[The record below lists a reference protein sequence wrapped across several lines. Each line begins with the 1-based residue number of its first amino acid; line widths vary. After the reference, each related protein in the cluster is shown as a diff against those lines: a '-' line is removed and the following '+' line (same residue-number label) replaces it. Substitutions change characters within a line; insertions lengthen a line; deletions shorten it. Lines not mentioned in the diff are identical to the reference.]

1 MAAGAGEISAAS
13 CGTCWNTSTGTARAS
28 GSVTASMK
36 STCSSGSRNRR
47 KKLRRVLRTVQ

>member
-1 MAAGAGEISAAS
+1 MAAGTGAISAAS
-13 CGTCWNTSTGTARAS
+13 CGTCWNTSTGTAKAS
-28 GSVTASMK
+28 GIVTATMN